1 MSDRGAQTVR
11 VLLADDEALVRAG
24 LRMIL
29 EAEADIEVVAEAAD
43 GVEAIALCRDR
54 QPDVALVDIRMP
66 RLDGIQAARRIAADP
81 DLRTAVVMLT
91 TFDADEHVVEALRAG
106 ATGFL
111 LKSMPREQLVAA
123 VRTAVNGDSLLAPSL
138 LRRLL
143 DDFVRRSSSTGP
155 AAPGIAELTPREEEV
170 LRLVARGLS
179 NAEIADELVL
189 GEGTV
194 KTHVAHVLAKL
205 GVRDR
210 VQAVVLAYESGLVRP
225 GS

>member
-1 MSDRGAQTVR
+1 MTVR

-29 EAEADIEVVAEAAD
+29 EAEDDLEVVGEASDGAD
-43 GVEAIALCRDR
+43 ALALCRQLR
-54 QPDVALVDIRMP
+54 PDVALVDIRMP
-66 RLDGIQAARRIAADP
+66 RVDGIQAARRITADP
-81 DLRTAVVMLT
+81 DLSTAVVMLT

-111 LKSMPREQLVAA
+111 LKSMPRDQLVTA
-123 VRTAVNGDSLLAPSL
+123 VRSAVAGDALLAPAL

-143 DDFVRRSSSTGP
+143 DDFVGRAGTAP
-155 AAPGIAELTPREEEV
+155 AAVPGLEQLTPREDEV
-170 LRLVARGLS
+170 LRLMAKGLS
-179 NAEIADELVL
+179 NAEIADRLVL

-194 KTHVAHVLAKL
+194 KTHVARVLAKL

-210 VQAVVLAYESGLVRP
+210 VQAVVAAYESGMVRP
-225 GS
+225 GQDG

>member
-1 MSDRGAQTVR
+1 MTVR

-29 EAEADIEVVAEAAD
+29 EAEPGIEVVGEAAD
-43 GVEAIALCRDR
+43 GVDAVTMCRELR
-54 QPDVALVDIRMP
+54 PDVALVDIRMP

-81 DLRTAVVMLT
+81 ELPTAVVMLT

-123 VRTAVNGDSLLAPSL
+123 VRTAVNGDSLLAPTL

-143 DDFVRRSSSTGP
+143 DDFVRRSGSTS
-155 AAPGIAELTPREEEV
+155 ATVPGIGDLTAREEEV
-170 LRLVARGLS
+170 LRLVSRGLS

-210 VQAVVLAYESGLVRP
+210 VQAVVAAYESGLVRP
-225 GS
+225 GG

>member
-1 MSDRGAQTVR
+1 MTVR

-29 EAEADIEVVAEAAD
+29 EAEPGIEVVGEAID
-43 GVEAIALCRDR
+43 GVDAVAMCRELR
-54 QPDVALVDIRMP
+54 PDVALVDIRMP

-81 DLRTAVVMLT
+81 ELSTAVVMLT

-111 LKSMPREQLVAA
+111 LKSMPRDQLVAA
-123 VRTAVNGDSLLAPSL
+123 VRTAVSGDSLLAPSL

-143 DDFVRRSSSTGP
+143 DDFVGRAGTTTV
-155 AAPGIAELTPREEEV
+155 AAPGLDQLTPREEEV
-170 LRLVARGLS
+170 LRLVARGMS
-179 NAEIADELVL
+179 NAEIAGRLVL

-194 KTHVAHVLAKL
+194 KTHVARVLAKL

-210 VQAVVLAYESGLVRP
+210 VQAVVVAYESGLVRP
-225 GS
+225 GGD

>member
-1 MSDRGAQTVR
+1 MTVR

-29 EAEADIEVVAEAAD
+29 EAEPDIEVVGEATD
-43 GVEAIALCRDR
+43 GVDALTMCRELR
-54 QPDVALVDIRMP
+54 PDVALVDIRMP
-66 RLDGIQAARRIAADP
+66 RLDGIQAARRISADP
-81 DLRTAVVMLT
+81 DLSTAVVMLT

-111 LKSMPREQLVAA
+111 LKSMPRDQLVAA
-123 VRTAVNGDSLLAPSL
+123 VRAAVSGDSLLAPTL

-143 DDFVRRSSSTGP
+143 DDFVDRAGTEGNP
-155 AAPGIAELTPREEEV
+155 APGVDQLTPREEEV
-170 LRLVARGLS
+170 LLLVARGLS
-179 NAEIADELVL
+179 NAEIAGRLVL

-194 KTHVAHVLAKL
+194 KTHVARVLAKL

-210 VQAVVLAYESGLVRP
+210 VQAVVVAYESGLVRP
-225 GS
+225 GRD

>member
-1 MSDRGAQTVR
+1 VIR
-11 VLLADDEALVRAG
+11 VLIADDQDLVRAG
-24 LRMIL
+24 LRMVL
-29 EAEADIEVVAEAAD
+29 DAAPDLEVVAEAAD
-43 GVEAIALCRDR
+43 GVDAVTLCREL
-54 QPDVALVDIRMP
+54 QPDVALVDIRNS

-81 DLRTAVVMLT
+81 ASGTAVVMLT

-111 LKSMPREQLVAA
+111 LKSMPRDQLAAA
-123 VRTAVNGDSLLAPSL
+123 VRTAVGGDRLLAPAL

-143 DDFVRRSSSTGP
+143 EDFVRRSGP
-155 AAPGIAELTPREEEV
+155 TAGTVPGIGELTAREEEV
-170 LRLVARGLS
+170 LKLVARGLS
-179 NAEIADELVL
+179 NAEIADRLVL

-210 VQAVVLAYESGLVRP
+210 VQAVVAAYESGLVRP
-225 GS
+225 GG

>member
-1 MSDRGAQTVR
+1 MTVR
-11 VLLADDEALVRAG
+11 LLLADDEALVRAG

-29 EAEADIEVVAEAAD
+29 EAEPGLEVVGEAVD
-43 GVEAIALCRDR
+43 GVDAVTMCRDLR
-54 QPDVALVDIRMP
+54 PDVALVDIRMP

-81 DLRTAVVMLT
+81 ELSTAVVMLT

-111 LKSMPREQLVAA
+111 LKSMPRDQLVAA
-123 VRTAVNGDSLLAPSL
+123 VRTAVSGDSLLAPTL

-143 DDFVRRSSSTGP
+143 DDFVRRAGST
-155 AAPGIAELTPREEEV
+155 ATAVPGIGELTAREEEV
-170 LRLVARGLS
+170 LRLMARGLS
-179 NAEIADELVL
+179 NADIAEGLVL

-210 VQAVVLAYESGLVRP
+210 VQAVVAAYESGLVRP
-225 GS
+225 GG

>member
-1 MSDRGAQTVR
+1 MTVR

-29 EAEADIEVVAEAAD
+29 EAEPGIEVVGEAID
-43 GVEAIALCRDR
+43 GVDAVAMCRELR
-54 QPDVALVDIRMP
+54 PDVALVDIRMP

-81 DLRTAVVMLT
+81 ELSTAVVMLT

-111 LKSMPREQLVAA
+111 LKSMPREQLVTA
-123 VRTAVNGDSLLAPSL
+123 VRTAVSGDSLLAPSL

-143 DDFVRRSSSTGP
+143 DDFVRRSGSTT
-155 AAPGIAELTPREEEV
+155 ATVPGIGELTAREEEV
-170 LRLVARGLS
+170 LRLVSRGLS

-210 VQAVVLAYESGLVRP
+210 VQAVVAAYESGLVRP
-225 GS
+225 GG

>member
-1 MSDRGAQTVR
+1 MSIR
-11 VLLADDEALVRAG
+11 VLLADDETLVRAG

-29 EAEADIEVVAEAAD
+29 EAEPGLEVVGEAAD
-43 GVEAIALCRDR
+43 GVDAVTMCRELR
-54 QPDVALVDIRMP
+54 PDVALVDIRMP

-81 DLRTAVVMLT
+81 ELSTAVVMLT

-111 LKSMPREQLVAA
+111 LKSMPRDQLVAA
-123 VRTAVNGDSLLAPSL
+123 VRTAVSGDSLLAPTL

-143 DDFVRRSSSTGP
+143 DDFVRRSGSTVGP
-155 AAPGIAELTPREEEV
+155 VPGIGELTAREEEV
-170 LRLVARGLS
+170 LRLVSRGLS

-210 VQAVVLAYESGLVRP
+210 VQAVVAAYESGLVRP
-225 GS
+225 GG

>member
-1 MSDRGAQTVR
+1 MTVR

-29 EAEADIEVVAEAAD
+29 EAESDIEVVGEAAD
-43 GVEAIALCRDR
+43 GVDALTMCRELR
-54 QPDVALVDIRMP
+54 PDVALVDIRMP

-81 DLRTAVVMLT
+81 ELSTAVVMLT

-111 LKSMPREQLVAA
+111 LKSMPRDQLVTA
-123 VRTAVNGDSLLAPSL
+123 VRTAVRGDSLLAPSL

-143 DDFVRRSSSTGP
+143 DDFVSRAGSTSVS
-155 AAPGIAELTPREEEV
+155 APGIAQLTPREEEI

-210 VQAVVLAYESGLVRP
+210 VQAVVVAYESGLVRP
-225 GS
+225 GA

>member
-1 MSDRGAQTVR
+1 
-11 VLLADDEALVRAG
+11 
-24 LRMIL
+24 
-29 EAEADIEVVAEAAD
+29 
-43 GVEAIALCRDR
+43 
-54 QPDVALVDIRMP
+54 
-66 RLDGIQAARRIAADP
+66 
-81 DLRTAVVMLT
+81 MLT

-123 VRTAVNGDSLLAPSL
+123 VRTAVSGDSLLAPTL

-143 DDFVRRSSSTGP
+143 DDFVRRSGSTT
-155 AAPGIAELTPREEEV
+155 ATVPGIGELTAREEEV
-170 LRLVARGLS
+170 LRLVSRGLS

-210 VQAVVLAYESGLVRP
+210 VQAVVAAYESGLVRP
-225 GS
+225 GG

>member
-1 MSDRGAQTVR
+1 MTVR
-11 VLLADDEALVRAG
+11 ILLADDEALVRAG

-29 EAEADIEVVAEAAD
+29 EAEADLEVVGEAAD
-43 GVEAIALCRDR
+43 GVEAVTLCRQLR
-54 QPDVALVDIRMP
+54 PDVALVDIRMP
-66 RLDGIQAARRIAADP
+66 RLDGIQAARRITAEP
-81 DLRTAVVMLT
+81 GHGTAVVMLT
-91 TFDADEHVVEALRAG
+91 TFDADEHLVEAIRAG

-111 LKSMPREQLVAA
+111 LKSMPREQLVTA
-123 VRTAVNGDSLLAPSL
+123 VRSAVTGDSLLAPVL

-143 DDFVRRSSSTGP
+143 DDFVGRAGTTRP
-155 AAPGIAELTPREEEV
+155 AAPGLVLLTPREEEV

-179 NAEIADELVL
+179 NAEIAAALVL

-194 KTHVAHVLAKL
+194 KTHVARVLAKL

-225 GS
+225 GSG

>member
-1 MSDRGAQTVR
+1 MR

-29 EAEADIEVVAEAAD
+29 EAEPDLEVVGEASD
-43 GVEAIALCRDR
+43 GVDAVTMCR
-54 QPDVALVDIRMP
+54 QLKPDVALVDIRMP
-66 RLDGIQAARRIAADP
+66 RLDGIQAARRIAGDP
-81 DLRTAVVMLT
+81 DLPTAVVMLT
-91 TFDADEHVVEALRAG
+91 TFDADEHVVEALKAG

-111 LKSMPREQLVAA
+111 LKSMPRDQLVTAVRAA
-123 VRTAVNGDSLLAPSL
+123 VSGDSLLAPTL

-143 DDFVRRSSSTGP
+143 DDFVRRAGSTSTTVQ
-155 AAPGIAELTPREEEV
+155 GIGDLTAREDEV

-179 NAEIADELVL
+179 NAEIAEELVL

-210 VQAVVLAYESGLVRP
+210 VQAVVAAYESGLVRP
-225 GS
+225 GG

>member
-1 MSDRGAQTVR
+1 VTVR

-29 EAEADIEVVAEAAD
+29 EAEPDIEVVGEATD
-43 GVEAIALCRDR
+43 GVDALTMCRELR
-54 QPDVALVDIRMP
+54 PDVALVDIRMP
-66 RLDGIQAARRIAADP
+66 RLDGIQAARRISADP
-81 DLRTAVVMLT
+81 DLHTAVVMLT

-111 LKSMPREQLVAA
+111 LKSMPRDQLVTA
-123 VRTAVNGDSLLAPSL
+123 VRSAMSGDSLLAPSL

-143 DDFVRRSSSTGP
+143 DDFIARAGTTATP
-155 AAPGIAELTPREEEV
+155 APGVEQLTPREEEV
-170 LRLVARGLS
+170 LRLMARGLS
-179 NAEIADELVL
+179 NAEIAGRLVL

-194 KTHVAHVLAKL
+194 KTHVARVLAKL

-210 VQAVVLAYESGLVRP
+210 VQAVVVAYESGLVRP
-225 GS
+225 GG

>member
-1 MSDRGAQTVR
+1 

-29 EAEADIEVVAEAAD
+29 EAEPGLEVVGEAAD
-43 GVEAIALCRDR
+43 GVDAVTMCRDLR
-54 QPDVALVDIRMP
+54 PDVALVDIRMP

-81 DLRTAVVMLT
+81 ELPTAVVMLT

-111 LKSMPREQLVAA
+111 LKSMPRDQLVAA
-123 VRTAVNGDSLLAPSL
+123 VRQAVSGDSLLAPTL

-143 DDFVRRSSSTGP
+143 DDFVRRSGSASGSV
-155 AAPGIAELTPREEEV
+155 PGIGELTAREEEV
-170 LRLVARGLS
+170 LRLVARGMS
-179 NAEIADELVL
+179 NAEIAEELVL

-210 VQAVVLAYESGLVRP
+210 VQAVVAAYESGLVRP
-225 GS
+225 GG